1 MSVQGSPLS
10 SASLFALCTAIWGST
25 WLVIT
30 FQLGVVA
37 PEVSVVWRF
46 GLAAVTLALFCVA
59 TRRSLRFAPADH
71 ARMALQGSLMFCG
84 NYVLVYWA
92 EQHVVSGLVA
102 VVFSL
107 FTFMSLFAQRA
118 VDGLPIARRAVAGAV
133 LGVGGVALL
142 FLPEL
147 ADARL
152 GDRDT
157 LLGIGYA
164 LAGTVAAT
172 LGNLVATRVHARG
185 IAIVPSTAWA
195 MGYGT
200 LATAILALAVGASWS
215 FDTRTP
221 YVVSLAYLAFA
232 GTVVAFVAYL
242 ALMREIGMAR
252 ASYVGVS
259 TPVLA
264 MLLSTAFEGYRPTP
278 YTFVGLALAVAGNLI
293 VLRRRTTAAGGR

>member
-1 MSVQGSPLS
+1 MSAV
-10 SASLFALCTAIWGST
+10 ALFALCTAIWGST

-30 FQLGVVA
+30 FQLGAVA
-37 PEVSVVWRF
+37 PEVSVAWRF
-46 GLAAVTLALFCVA
+46 GLATATLALFCLA
-59 TRRSLRFAPADH
+59 TRRSLRFAASDH
-71 ARMALQGSLMFCG
+71 ARMALQGTLMFCG

-107 FTFMSLFAQRA
+107 FTVMSLFAQRA
-118 VDGLPIARRAVAGAV
+118 VDGLPVTRRAVAGAA
-133 LGVGGVALL
+133 LGVGGVGLL

-147 ADARL
+147 ADARY
-152 GDRDT
+152 GDRET
-157 LLGIGYA
+157 LAGIGYA

-200 LATAILALAVGASWS
+200 LATVILAVAVGAPWS
-215 FDTRTP
+215 FDTRAP
-221 YVVSLAYLAFA
+221 YVVSLVYLALA
-232 GTVVAFVAYL
+232 GSVVAFVAYL
-242 ALMREIGMAR
+242 VLMRDVGMAR

-264 MLLSTAFEGYRPTP
+264 MLLSSAFEGYRMTP
-278 YTFVGLALAVAGNLI
+278 YALVGLALAVAGNLV
-293 VLRRRTTAAGGR
+293 VLRRPAIRARGR

>member
-1 MSVQGSPLS
+1 MSRG
-10 SASLFALCTAIWGST
+10 ASTFGAGGLFALCTTIWGST

-46 GLAAVTLALFCVA
+46 GLAAAMLALFCVA
-59 TRRSLRFAPADH
+59 TRRSLRFAPGDH
-71 ARMALQGSLMFCG
+71 ARMAVQGALMFCG

-118 VDGLPIARRAVAGAV
+118 VDGLPIARRAVAGAA

-142 FLPEL
+142 FLPEIV
-147 ADARL
+147 DATR

-157 LLGIGYA
+157 LLGIGFA
-164 LAGTVAAT
+164 LAGTLAAT
-172 LGNLVATRVHARG
+172 LGNLMATRVHARG
-185 IAIVPSTAWA
+185 LPIVPTTAWA
-195 MGYGT
+195 MAYGT
-200 LATAILALAVGASWS
+200 LATAILAVAVGAPWS
-215 FDTRTP
+215 FDARAP
-221 YVVSLAYLAFA
+221 YVASLVYLALA
-232 GTVVAFVAYL
+232 GSVIAFVAYL
-242 ALMREIGMAR
+242 ALMREVGMAR

-264 MLLSTAFEGYRPTP
+264 MALSTAFEGYRPTL
-278 YTFVGLALAVAGNLI
+278 YTFVGMALAVVGNLT
-293 VLRRRTTAAGGR
+293 VLWRRRVVAPR